1 MRVNVRPGD
10 VLIAN
15 TKWLGARGA
24 LIANTQWL
32 GARGAPPQFVRIQ
45 KDDVLF
51 VVACVAAA
59 PRTTG
64 EVFVDDIELLGAHY
78 PDRYYVQA
86 LWRDCLIETI
96 VITDSPFCRVIRE
109 VA

>member
-10 VLIAN
+10 M
-15 TKWLGARGA
+15 
-24 LIANTQWL
+24 LIANTQWQGDHGL
-32 GARGAPPQFVRIQ
+32 PPQLVRIQ
-45 KDDVLF
+45 KGDALL

-64 EVFVDDIELLGAHY
+64 EVYVEDAELLEAHY

-109 VA
+109 AA